1 MSDPQPM
8 NDTQHPSTV
17 PLCTATGIAIGSAQ
31 WLLEQKG
38 EDEKSPVLND
48 NNLRLYICGEE
59 TFKQI
64 AADIRKAQH
73 SIDLVCWGF
82 DPAME
87 LTRGT
92 GDQWPRGDTWGD
104 LLLGAAQ
111 GKFNNGKP
119 VQVRLLVWY
128 DFIGSAAVNNMPG
141 YKKEAPYVL
150 KTAARRGMSAGVS
163 PHGETPSL
171 ADPIEARDR
180 REVFNSY
187 WYRDVATGAHK
198 GISLRTRGGVHADVM
213 TSLQAE
219 ASAKSLGRIERLG
232 FEYLAT
238 HHQKTIVI
246 DYEGDK
252 PCGYVL
258 GLNSVTDYWD
268 TTSHTFDDPRRGK
281 SWEGANDAKPG
292 LKPYQDYGCRIEGEV
307 LAVVCKN
314 FTEAWNKAGAN
325 GKGAGSNVSR
335 AFDFKATPANLTR
348 NLVAPRQKAQILRT
362 LPAADGSEK
371 SIHRLYDH
379 AISFARHYLYVE
391 NQYFQHAAWVK
402 ELKRLRAKQVAGCQ
416 QGKLDMADV
425 PKLHV
430 MVVTP
435 TPERAQMVPRT
446 HDTVTELGHGSSMPH
461 QAKMVEE
468 EIARHEAVQEA
479 RRRSSDPLLIPPPA
493 PLSSIA
499 QAYKDAGGGKD
510 DETARKELEGQ
521 FAMRSL
527 VASLWTFDTNW
538 QSNQQGDLGRLK
550 EWTSTSTYD
559 KSGQDT
565 SHNRQRIKSMSDTLY
580 KARYREI
587 YIHSKLMIIDDSM
600 FTLGSANLNLRS
612 FAVDS
617 EINIASDDAV
627 TATNLRERVW
637 GQHTEG
643 KFAGGDATDQ
653 KVMAETFKNWQRE
666 ASTNL
671 KKKARGETPSC
682 FLVAFNDERTSTIRL
697 G

>member
-1 MSDPQPM
+1 MSDLRPT
-8 NDTQHPSTV
+8 NDTQHRSTV
-17 PLCTATGIAIGSAQ
+17 PLCAATGAATGSAQ
-31 WLLEQKG
+31 WFLEKRG
-38 EDEKSPVLND
+38 EDEKTPVFHH

-64 AADIRKAQH
+64 ATDIRRAQH

-87 LTRGT
+87 LTRET
-92 GDQWPRGDTWGD
+92 ADQWPRGDTWGD

-119 VQVRLLVWY
+119 VNVRLLVWY

-141 YKKEAPYVL
+141 YKTESLYERSKPGL
-150 KTAARRGMSAGVS
+150 LFPPS
-163 PHGETPSL
+163 PSE
-171 ADPIEARDR
+171 RDR
-180 REVFNSY
+180 REIFNSH
-187 WYRDVATGAHK
+187 WYRDVVAGKQNAL
-198 GISLRTRGGVHADVM
+198 SLRTRGGVHDDVM
-213 TSLQAE
+213 TSLRSE
-219 ASAKSLGRIERLG
+219 ASMNGLGRIERLG

-268 TTSHTFDDPRRGK
+268 TTAHKFDDPRRGK
-281 SWEGANDAKPG
+281 SWEGANDAEPG
-292 LKPYQDYGCRIEGEV
+292 LKPYQDYGCRVEGQV
-307 LAVVCKN
+307 LAAVCKN
-314 FTEAWNKAGAN
+314 FTEAWNKAEGN

-335 AFDFKATPANLTR
+335 EFNLKATPANLTR
-348 NLVAPRQKAQILRT
+348 NLVAPHQSAQILRT
-362 LPAADGSEK
+362 LPATDGSEK
-371 SIHRLYDH
+371 SIHRLYNH

-402 ELKRLRAKQVAGCQ
+402 ELKRLRGEYLAGFQ
-416 QGKLDMADV
+416 KGKLGMADV

-430 MVVTP
+430 MVLTP
-435 TPERAQMVPRT
+435 TPERKQMVPRT
-446 HDTVTELGHGSSMPH
+446 HDTVTELGHGSSMPN
-461 QAKMVEE
+461 QTKLVEE
-468 EIARHEAVQEA
+468 EIARYDAVQEA
-479 RRRSSDPLLIPPPA
+479 RRRSRDPLMIPPPQ

-510 DETARKELEGQ
+510 DEMARKALEGQ

-538 QSNQQGDLGRLK
+538 QTTQRDRLAKLDGWKKSANYDPNSPGYAGGINYIKDLENQLL
-550 EWTSTSTYD
+550 
-559 KSGQDT
+559 
-565 SHNRQRIKSMSDTLY
+565 

-587 YIHSKLMIIDDSM
+587 YIHSKLMVIDDSM

-617 EINIASDDAV
+617 EINIASDDPV
-627 TATNLRERVW
+627 TAKNLRERVW
-637 GQHTEG
+637 GQHTDG
-643 KFAGGDATDQ
+643 KFAGGVATDQ
-653 KVMAETFKNWQRE
+653 TVMAETFKNWRRE
-666 ASTNL
+666 AYKNF
-671 KKKARGETPSC
+671 KKKALGEAPSC
-682 FLVAFNDERTSTIRL
+682 FLVAFHDDRASSIRL

>member
-1 MSDPQPM
+1 MSELRPM
-8 NDTQHPSTV
+8 NDTQHKSTV
-17 PLCTATGIAIGSAQ
+17 PLCAATGTATGSAQ
-31 WLLEQKG
+31 WFLEKGG
-38 EDEKSPVLND
+38 EDEKTPVFHH

-64 AADIRKAQH
+64 AADIRKAQR

-87 LTRGT
+87 LTRET
-92 GDQWPRGDTWGD
+92 ADQWPRGDTWGD

-111 GKFNNGKP
+111 GRFNNGTP

-128 DFIGSAAVNNMPG
+128 DTIGSAAVNNMPG
-141 YKKEAPYVL
+141 YKKEASYVL
-150 KTAARRGMSAGVS
+150 KAAAQRGMSAGVS
-163 PHGETPSL
+163 SHGKTPVL
-171 ADPIEARDR
+171 ADPIEVRDR

-187 WYRDVATGAHK
+187 WYRDVVAGNHK
-198 GISLRTRGGVHADVM
+198 NLSLRTRGGVHDDVM
-213 TSLQAE
+213 ASLKSE
-219 ASAKSLGRIERLG
+219 AVAKGLGRIERLG

-268 TTSHTFDDPRRGK
+268 TTSHNFDDPRRGK
-281 SWEGANDAKPG
+281 SWEGANDAEPG
-292 LKPYQDYGCRIEGEV
+292 LKPYQDYGCRVEGQV
-307 LAVVCKN
+307 LAAVCKN
-314 FTEAWNKAGAN
+314 FTEAWNKAEADD
-325 GKGAGSNVSR
+325 KGAGSNVSR
-335 AFDFKATPANLTR
+335 EINLKATPANLMR
-348 NLVAPRQKAQILRT
+348 NLTAPRQSAQILRT
-362 LPAADGSEK
+362 LPSSDGSEK
-371 SIHRLYDH
+371 SIHRLYDQ

-402 ELKRLRAKQVAGCQ
+402 ELKRLRAAHLAACQ
-416 QGKLDMADV
+416 KGKLGMADV

-435 TPERAQMVPRT
+435 TPERKQMVPRT
-446 HDTVTELGHGSSMPH
+446 HDTVTELGHGSSMPN
-461 QAKMVEE
+461 QTKLTEE
-468 EIARHEAVQEA
+468 EIARYEAVQEA
-479 RRRSSDPLLIPPPA
+479 RRRSRDPLMIPPPA

-538 QSNQQGDLGRLK
+538 QSTQKDELARLK
-550 EWTSTSTYD
+550 EWSSTSTYD
-559 KSGQDT
+559 KNGQDI
-565 SHNRQRIKSMSDTLY
+565 SRNSQRIKSMSDKLY

-617 EINIASDDAV
+617 EINIVSDDPV
-627 TATNLRERVW
+627 TAKNLRERVW
-637 GQHTEG
+637 GQHTG
-643 KFAGGDATDQ
+643 GMLAGGVATDQ
-653 KVMAETFKNWQRE
+653 KVMFQTFQDWQKA
-666 ASTNL
+666 ASGNFFGM
-671 KKKARGETPSC
+671 KKGLPPSC
-682 FLVAFNDERTSTIRL
+682 FLVAFHDDRASSIRL

>member
-1 MSDPQPM
+1 MH
-8 NDTQHPSTV
+8 DTQHKSTV
-17 PLCTATGIAIGSAQ
+17 PLCAAAGTAIGSAQ
-31 WLLEQKG
+31 WFLEKGG
-38 EDEKSPVLND
+38 EDEKTPVFHH

-64 AADIRKAQH
+64 ATDIRKAQH

-87 LTRGT
+87 LTREAA
-92 GDQWPRGDTWGD
+92 DQWPRGDTWGD

-119 VQVRLLVWY
+119 VKVRLLVWY

-141 YKKEAPYVL
+141 YKTESLYERSKPGL
-150 KTAARRGMSAGVS
+150 LFPPS
-163 PHGETPSL
+163 PS
-171 ADPIEARDR
+171 ARDR
-180 REVFNSY
+180 REIFNSR
-187 WYRDVATGAHK
+187 WYRDVVAGNHK
-198 GISLRTRGGVHADVM
+198 ALSLRTRGGVHDDVM
-213 TSLQAE
+213 TSLRGE
-219 ASAKSLGRIERLG
+219 ASANGLGRLERLG

-246 DYEGDK
+246 DYEGDN

-268 TTSHTFDDPRRGK
+268 TTSHKFDDPRRGN
-281 SWEGANDAKPG
+281 SWEGANDAEPG
-292 LKPYQDYGCRIEGEV
+292 LKPYQDYGCRIEGQA

-314 FTEAWNKAGAN
+314 FTEAWNKAEAN
-325 GKGAGSNVSR
+325 GKGAGGNVSR
-335 AFDFKATPANLTR
+335 EFDLKATPANLTR
-348 NLVAPRQKAQILRT
+348 NLVAPRQSAQILRT

-371 SIHRLYDH
+371 SIHRLYDQ

-402 ELKRLRAKQVAGCQ
+402 ELKRLRAEYLAGCQ
-416 QGKLDMADV
+416 KGKLGMADV

-435 TPERAQMVPRT
+435 TPERKQMVPRT
-446 HDTVTELGHGSSMPH
+446 HDTVTELGHGSSMPN

-468 EIARHEAVQEA
+468 EIARYEAVQEA
-479 RRRSSDPLLIPPPA
+479 RRRSRDPLMIPPPA

-538 QSNQQGDLGRLK
+538 QTTQRDGLAKLNGWKKSANYDPNSSGYTGGINYIKDLENQLF
-550 EWTSTSTYD
+550 
-559 KSGQDT
+559 
-565 SHNRQRIKSMSDTLY
+565 

-587 YIHSKLMIIDDSM
+587 YIHSKLMIVDDSM

-617 EINIASDDAV
+617 EINIASDDPV
-627 TATNLRERVW
+627 TAKNLRERVW
-637 GQHTEG
+637 GQHTDG
-643 KFAGGDATDQ
+643 KFAGGVATDQ
-653 KVMAETFKNWQRE
+653 KVMFQTFQDWQR
-666 ASTNL
+666 ATSTNL

-682 FLVAFNDERTSTIRL
+682 FLVAFNDERRSNIRL

>member
-1 MSDPQPM
+1 MSDPRPV
-8 NDTQHPSTV
+8 NDTQHTSTV
-17 PLCTATGIAIGSAQ
+17 PLCTGTGTAIGSAQ
-31 WLLEQKG
+31 WLLEKKG
-38 EDEKSPVLND
+38 EDEKSPVLHH

-92 GDQWPRGDTWGD
+92 ADHWPRGETWGD
-104 LLLGAAQ
+104 LLLGAAR
-111 GKFNNGKP
+111 GDFNNGKP

-141 YKKEAPYVL
+141 YKSESLYEHSKPGL
-150 KTAARRGMSAGVS
+150 LFPPS
-163 PHGETPSL
+163 PSL
-171 ADPIEARDR
+171 RDR
-180 REVFNSY
+180 REIFNSH
-187 WYRDVATGAHK
+187 WYRDVVAGRQNAL
-198 GISLRTRGGVHADVM
+198 SLRTRGGVHADVM
-213 TSLQAE
+213 ASLQGE
-219 ASAKSLGRIERLG
+219 ASAKGLGRIERLG

-246 DYEGDK
+246 DYEGER

-268 TTSHTFDDPRRGK
+268 TTSHKFDDPRRGK
-281 SWEGANDAKPG
+281 SWEGANDVEPG

-314 FTEAWNKAGAN
+314 FTEAWNKAGAK
-325 GKGAGSNVSR
+325 GKGAGSNVNR
-335 AFDFKATPANLTR
+335 KFDFKATPANLTR
-348 NLVAPRQKAQILRT
+348 NLVAPRQSAQILRT
-362 LPAADGSEK
+362 LPAEDGSEK

-391 NQYFQHAAWVK
+391 NQYFQHADWVK
-402 ELKRLRAKQVAGCQ
+402 ELKRLRAEQVAGCQ
-416 QGKLDMADV
+416 KGKLDMADV

-446 HDTVTELGHGSSMPH
+446 HDTVTELGHGSSMPN

-468 EIARHEAVQEA
+468 EIARYEAVQEA
-479 RRRSSDPLLIPPPA
+479 RRRSKDPLMIPPPA

-521 FAMRSL
+521 FAMRTL
-527 VASLWTFDTNW
+527 VASLWTFDPNW
-538 QSNQQGDLGRLK
+538 QSKQKDDLGRLK
-550 EWTSTSTYD
+550 EWSSTSTYD
-559 KSGQDT
+559 KSGQDI
-565 SHNRQRIKSMSDTLY
+565 SLNRQRIKSMSDKLY

-627 TATNLRERVW
+627 TAANLRERVW
-637 GQHTEG
+637 GQHTDG
-643 KFAGGDATDQ
+643 KFSGGNATDQ
-653 KVMAETFKNWQRE
+653 KVMFQTFQDWHKE
-666 ASTNL
+666 ASTNF
-671 KKKARGETPSC
+671 KKKVRGETPSC